1 MDMNG
6 PREYHTN
13 WSKLEKG
20 KYYMV
25 TYMYNLKMIQM
36 NMYKTD
42 MENRFMITKVERDLG
57 KDKLGACN

>member
-1 MDMNG
+1 
-6 PREYHTN
+6 
-13 WSKLEKG
+13 
-20 KYYMV
+20 MV

>member
-6 PREYHTN
+6 PWEYHTN
-13 WSKLEKG
+13 WSKSEKG

-36 NMYKTD
+36 IMHKTD

-57 KDKLGACN
+57 KDKLGAWD